1 MSTDVAQA
9 ARLIER
15 WQREPLTWLRDVL
28 GGPQPWSRQAE
39 IIEAIPRYAEVDV
52 ASGHSIGK
60 DWLSARIALWWLF
73 TRPNSIVIT
82 TAPTERQVKTILWGE
97 LRKAYRQSR
106 VPLGGLL
113 ADVDSM
119 LRVGPMHYAKGIV
132 SRDASSLQGFHAEH
146 VLLIADEAAGIASYA
161 FEGLESCASTAT
173 SRILRIGNPTCGPN
187 HPFARSCRRPAEE
200 GKHLTIEISS
210 TETPNYEAGKE
221 LIPGLA
227 SREFVDRIA
236 ERYGEHSQTYRS
248 RVLGKFPTGSPDS
261 LITLDHIGEAR
272 SRFNDDLPN
281 ADSQEVRVG
290 VDVARQGP
298 DATSICVRRGNRIHW
313 PRNGT
318 LHKADAIQVARRAA
332 EIAQEYEALSIA
344 IDGGGLGAGP
354 IDALRDLQR
363 RREVPSAIEVIEVQ
377 FGSRAVDHERF
388 ANRRAE
394 LWWKMR
400 DFLRDEAVSSI
411 DDELAEEL
419 VAPTFKYQG
428 ARIQL
433 EAKDQIKRRL
443 GRSTDRSDALALAI
457 SGHESPGG
465 QLWIDHW

>member
-1 MSTDVAQA
+1 MNDVAA
-9 ARLIER
+9 ASELLAR
-15 WQREPLTWLRDVL
+15 WQREPLAWLRDVL

-39 IIEAIPRYAEVDV
+39 IIDAIPHYAEVDV

-97 LRKAYRQSR
+97 LRKAYRGSR
-106 VPLGGLL
+106 LPLGGQL
-113 ADVDSM
+113 AQVDSM
-119 LRVGPMHYAKGIV
+119 LRIGPTHYAKGIV

-146 VLLIADEAAGIASYA
+146 VLLIVDEAAGIASYA

-187 HPFARSCRRPAEE
+187 HPFARSCRRPTVE
-200 GKHLTIEISS
+200 GKHISIEISS
-210 TETPNYEAGKE
+210 TETPNYVEGRE
-221 LIPGLA
+221 VVPGLA
-227 SREFVDRIA
+227 SREFVERIRD
-236 ERYGEHSQTYRS
+236 RYGEQSQTYRS

-261 LITLDHIGEAR
+261 LITLDHVGEAR
-272 SRFNDDLPN
+272 SRFNEDAPN
-281 ADSQEVRVG
+281 VDSQEVRVG

-298 DATSICVRRGNRIHW
+298 DATSICVRKGNRIYW
-313 PRNGT
+313 PSNGV

-332 EIAQEYEALSIA
+332 DIAQEYDALSIA
-344 IDGGGLGAGP
+344 LDGGGLGAGP
-354 IDALRDLQR
+354 VDALRDLQA
-363 RREVPSAIEVIEVQ
+363 RREVPSSIEVIEVQ
-377 FGSRAVDHERF
+377 FGSRATEHERF
-388 ANRRAE
+388 TNRRAE
-394 LWWKMR
+394 LWWTMR
-400 DFLRDEAVSSI
+400 DWLRDEAVFDV

-419 VAPTFKYQG
+419 TAPTFKYQG

-433 EAKDQIKRRL
+433 EKKDSIRRRL

-457 SGHESPGG
+457 SGHLSGGG
-465 QLWIDHW
+465 QLWIESW

>member
-1 MSTDVAQA
+1 MATDVAQA
-9 ARLIER
+9 VQLIER

-28 GGPQPWSRQAE
+28 GGPQPWGRQAE
-39 IIEAIPRYAEVDV
+39 IIEAIPKYAEVDV

-106 VPLGGLL
+106 APLGGQL

-146 VLLIADEAAGIASYA
+146 VLLIVDEAAGIASYA

-187 HPFARSCRRPAEE
+187 HPFARSCRRPNEE

-210 TETPNYEAGKE
+210 TETPNYVEGRE
-221 LIPGLA
+221 VIPGLA
-227 SREFVDRIA
+227 SREFVERIA
-236 ERYGEHSQTYRS
+236 ERYGEQSQTFRS

-281 ADSQEVRVG
+281 PEAQEVRVG

-298 DATSICVRRGNRIHW
+298 DATSICVRRGNRVHW
-313 PRNGT
+313 PANGT

-332 EIAQEYEALSIA
+332 EIAQEHDALSIA

-354 IDALRDLQR
+354 VDALRDLQR
-363 RREVPSAIEVIEVQ
+363 RREVPSSIEVVEVQ
-377 FGSRAVDHERF
+377 FGARAVEQDRF

-394 LWWKMR
+394 LWWRMR
-400 DFLRDEAVSSI
+400 DFLRDHAVSDL
-411 DDELAEEL
+411 DDDLAEEL
-419 VAPTFKYQG
+419 TAPTFGYLG

-433 EAKDQIKRRL
+433 EKKEQVKRRL

-457 SGHESPGG
+457 SGHLSPGG
-465 QLWIDHW
+465 QLWIESW

>member
-1 MSTDVAQA
+1 M
-9 ARLIER
+9 
-15 WQREPLTWLRDVL
+15 RDVL

-97 LRKAYRQSR
+97 LRKAYHASKI
-106 VPLGGLL
+106 PLGGTL
-113 ADVDSM
+113 APVDSM
-119 LRVGPMHYAKGIV
+119 LRVDTQFNKAPMHYAKGMV

-146 VLLIADEAAGIASYA
+146 VLLIVDEAAGIASYA

-187 HPFARSCRRPAEE
+187 HPFARSCRRPTVE

-210 TETPNYEAGKE
+210 TETPNYKAGKE
-221 LIPGLA
+221 LVPGLA
-227 SREFVDRIA
+227 SREFVERIK
-236 ERYGEHSQTYRS
+236 ERYGEQSQTYRS

-272 SRFNDDLPN
+272 SRFNEDLPN
-281 ADSQEVRVG
+281 PESQEVRVG

-298 DATSICVRRGNRIHW
+298 DATSICVRKGNRIHW
-313 PRNGT
+313 PKNG
-318 LHKADAIQVARRAA
+318 LMHKADAIQVARRAA
-332 EIAQEYEALSIA
+332 DIAQEYDALSIA
-344 IDGGGLGAGP
+344 LDGGGLGAGP
-354 IDALRDLQR
+354 IDALRDMQR
-363 RREVPSAIEVIEVQ
+363 RREVPFSIEIHEVQ
-377 FGSRAVDHERF
+377 FGARATEPDRYS
-388 ANRRAE
+388 NRRSE
-394 LWWKMR
+394 LWMRMR
-400 DFLRDEAVSSI
+400 DALRNELVYDC

-419 VAPTFKYQG
+419 TAPRFGYSG

-433 EAKDQIKRRL
+433 EKKEQIKKRL